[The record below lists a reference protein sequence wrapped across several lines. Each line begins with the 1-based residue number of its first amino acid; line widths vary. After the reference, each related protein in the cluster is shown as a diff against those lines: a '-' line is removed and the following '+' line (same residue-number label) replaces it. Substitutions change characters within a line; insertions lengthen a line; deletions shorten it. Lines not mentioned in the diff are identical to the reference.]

1 VFAVTA
7 LDPRRLAAE
16 FTGAALL
23 VFGGGGAAVIS
34 GQNLTVSALGHLLAL
49 GIAVYAFAGIS
60 GGHVNP
66 AVTIALAAG
75 RYFPWRQVPGYVIAQ
90 ILGGIA
96 GAGLLAAAYGD
107 IVLQAGLGA
116 TRIDERVA
124 STTALYIEALGTFIL
139 VLAVMAFA
147 VNPRAPRGLSG
158 LGIGGAL
165 AAVILVVGPTTGAAL
180 NLARAFG
187 PETML
192 WLTGNGNA
200 DAWKDMYIYTLGPVI
215 GAAIAVLVYSWMAG
229 MSGTVDDDESDA
241 SDEADDSDDDNNLDD
256 DNTAIEP
263 TPA

>member
-1 VFAVTA
+1 MTA

-96 GAGLLAAAYGD
+96 GAGLLAAAYGE

-116 TRIDERVA
+116 TRVDERVA
-124 STTALYIEALGTFIL
+124 PTTALYVEALGTFIL

-192 WLTGNGNA
+192 WLTGNGN
-200 DAWKDMYIYTLGPVI
+200 MYIYTLGPVI

-229 MSGTVDDDESDA
+229 MSGTVDDDEIDA
-241 SDEADDSDDDNNLDD
+241 SDEADDSYD
-256 DNTAIEP
+256 DNTAVEP